1 MEEKKLGLPSVIS
14 TGVGLIVATSC
25 LMSLGQR
32 AGALG
37 TGFILSMIMACAIN
51 ICTALCMAELNA
63 LMPNLTGGLAQY
75 TLAGL
80 GPFITIVT
88 MVGGYLVCQ
97 SIAGS
102 VECAMFGNAINIVF
116 DTGIPSSVFCI
127 LLLIILIAANLSGVD
142 MFAKIQNFVSY
153 GLIISLVLMGLMGIF
168 GIGTGEK
175 VSQPMN
181 LAHSFSDSFSLLG
194 LAFFLFIGSEFVI
207 PIAKNVKNAR
217 KNIPLGMVLSLLII
231 CTMQILVVWGM
242 GNYTKWSDLAASTS
256 PHILYGNSLLGYIGS
271 LWMILVSMFA
281 VISTV
286 NSAISFLSYMC
297 AGMAKISLLPEVFLK
312 KNKRGA
318 YYIGVLFI
326 GSIMVLI
333 NATGLSTSSS
343 LSFMILV
350 AIVFWMVSYVIA
362 DISVLI
368 FRKKLPKA
376 PRTFKVP
383 FGPVI
388 PIIGFIGNLFMI
400 WNIDGNPDTRNL
412 IFMID
417 GIVFVM
423 LSIYAFLWCK
433 FKLKKPLFKPI
444 PVHEV
449 MAMENSLYLVARKKA
464 AQETKKGGH
473 NNEIPTDR
481 FFVFK

>member
-25 LMSLGQR
+25 LMSLGQG

-37 TGFILSMIMACAIN
+37 TGFIISIILACFIN

-63 LMPNLTGGLAQY
+63 VMPNLTGGLAQY
-75 TLAGL
+75 TLAGM

-88 MVGGYLVCQ
+88 MVGGYIVCQ
-97 SIAGS
+97 SITGS
-102 VECAMFGNAINIVF
+102 VECAMFGNAINTVF

-127 LLLIILIAANLSGVD
+127 LLLVVLIIANLLGID
-142 MFAKIQNFVSY
+142 MFAKIQNVVAY
-153 GLIISLVLMGLMGIF
+153 GLILSLIIMGLLGIL
-168 GIGTGEK
+168 GLGNGEK
-175 VSQPMN
+175 ITQTMN
-181 LAHSFSDSFSLLG
+181 LAESFSDSFALLG

-207 PIAKNVKNAR
+207 PISKNVKNER
-217 KNIPLGMVLSLLII
+217 KNVPLGMVLSLLII
-231 CTMQILVVWGM
+231 LVMQILVVIGM
-242 GNYTKWSDLAASTS
+242 GHYVRWEDLASSAS
-256 PHILYGNSLLGYIGS
+256 PHILYGNSLLGYAGS
-271 LWMILVSMFA
+271 LWMILVSVFA

-297 AGMAKISLLPEVFLK
+297 AGMAKISLMPSIFLK

-318 YYIGVLFI
+318 YYVGILMIGT
-326 GSIMVLI
+326 IMILV
-333 NATGLSTSSS
+333 NATGLSTSDS

-362 DISVLI
+362 DINVLI
-368 FRKKLPKA
+368 FRRRLPKA

-388 PIIGFIGNLFMI
+388 PAIAIVGNLFMI
-400 WNIDGNPDTRNL
+400 WNIDGDPAARNL
-412 IFMID
+412 IFTID
-417 GIVFVM
+417 GIVFVV
-423 LSIYAFLWCK
+423 LSIYAVLWCK
-433 FKLKKPLFKPI
+433 IKLKRPLFKPI

-449 MAMENSLYLVARKKA
+449 MAMEHSLYLTAHKKDG
-464 AQETKKGGH
+464 KRG
-473 NNEIPTDR
+473 N
-481 FFVFK
+481 